1 LTRKGYAD
9 ACPGVAKLLT
19 NLTFT
24 QEMENGIM
32 AQVADKKVTNA
43 VAVKDYLKANPKV
56 LEKWLDGVKT
66 IDGKDALPAVKAK
79 L

>member
-1 LTRKGYAD
+1 MLS
-9 ACPGVAKLLT
+9 KLI
-19 NLTFT
+19 FT

-43 VAVKDYLKANPKV
+43 VAVKDYLKGHPEV